1 MNKVSTPHQL
11 ARLVSYIAL
20 QLALANRITLL
31 HTGFCFVYVG
41 FLLSMPWRQVNL
53 VASLFLGFAVGC
65 LLDLFYDT
73 LGLHAFACVLL
84 VYARAFLLKR
94 MLPLSS
100 YETGAQPTLNDMG
113 IKSFSIFVLVLVALH
128 HGALFG
134 LDAWDSA
141 LWGIGLRKAALSTI
155 LTYLAV
161 VTVQKFALLVRSQ

>member
-1 MNKVSTPHQL
+1 MNKVRTPHQL

-20 QLALANRITLL
+20 QVVLANKIALV

-41 FLLSMPWRQVNL
+41 FLLSMPWRQ
-53 VASLFLGFAVGC
+53 ASLVVSLLLGFVVGL

-73 LGLHAFACVLL
+73 LGLHTFACVLL

-94 MLPLSS
+94 TLPLSS
-100 YETGAQPTLNDMG
+100 YETVAQPTLNDMG
-113 IKSFSIFVLVLVALH
+113 IKSFSIFTLVLIALH

-134 LDAWDSA
+134 LDVWDSA
-141 LWGIGLRKAALSTI
+141 LWGVGLRKAAFSTM

-161 VTVQKFALLVRSQ
+161 VTVQKLALLVSSR